1 MLQDEV
7 KKHLKKSNTITT
19 ASLLPPSSSSQ
30 AHHHG
35 YGHGGQ
41 GLLRSSTLLPSSSS
55 ISPSSSSLLLPGSSS
70 QQSQKFFLSVSED
83 SADCSSETSLCV
95 PQTVAWWLSSWSLE
109 ELQNFLARQECNI
122 SILAQINVFQMVDL
136 SAFLHNGNIWKVMS
150 AVEWFQREH
159 ECFIWRT

>member
-1 MLQDEV
+1 MFDNKTIFLQVGIQEFGQMLQDEV
-7 KKHLKKSNTITT
+7 KKHLKKSNTIT

-30 AHHHG
+30 GHHH
-35 YGHGGQ
+35 GQ

-95 PQTVAWWLSSWSLE
+95 PKTVAWWGLSSWSLE
-109 ELQNFLARQECNI
+109 ELQNYVCSGMI
-122 SILAQINVFQMVDL
+122 SKKTLVFHLESLGQT
-136 SAFLHNGNIWKVMS
+136 
-150 AVEWFQREH
+150 
-159 ECFIWRT
+159 RTSLISPWHVKMASK